1 MIETPRKPVTD
12 PAAPARSGEGESAP
26 PPATSADRDTKVEPR
41 KPEDD
46 KRIERFPE
54 R

>member
-1 MIETPRKPVTD
+1 MLIDTPRKPAIE
-12 PAAPARSGEGESAP
+12 PAAPAPRQDP
-26 PPATSADRDTKVEPR
+26 QPATSTDRDPKAEPR

>member
-1 MIETPRKPVTD
+1 MIEPPRKPVTD
-12 PAAPARSGEGESAP
+12 PAVPARSGEGAP
-26 PPATSADRDTKVEPR
+26 QPPTSADRDTKVEPR

>member
-12 PAAPARSGEGESAP
+12 PAAPARSGESAP
-26 PPATSADRDTKVEPR
+26 PPATSADCDTKVEPR
-41 KPEDD
+41 KPEDE

>member
-1 MIETPRKPVTD
+1 MNETPRQPVTK
-12 PAAPARSGEGESAP
+12 PAAPARSSESTP

>member
-1 MIETPRKPVTD
+1 MIETPLKPVTD
-12 PAAPARSGEGESAP
+12 RAAPAPGGGQTP